1 MEVEEGRVEWKGKVE
16 KWREALREV
25 AGLQG
30 MVLQE
35 ECDGTSAEGNKSEG
49 AWVSP
54 DFTGLVE
61 GRDVE
66 KAKAGAFAEA
76 FERHAKRRRME
87 VKKERWCEKERWKS
101 GEKLSEKLQDCR
113 KWFCEGKC
121 GMGTE
126 TDKGVVNESASH
138 VNSPKRPYS
147 QEFEDNS
154 ILPHQS
160 NWKRQ
165 FMGIF
170 SLLPSL
176 PKFFFLQNKRCS

>member
-35 ECDGTSAEGNKSEG
+35 ECDGTSAEGKQG
-49 AWVSP
+49 VVYYFLRFYW
-54 DFTGLVE
+54 
-61 GRDVE
+61 R
-66 KAKAGAFAEA
+66 
-76 FERHAKRRRME
+76 
-87 VKKERWCEKERWKS
+87 
-101 GEKLSEKLQDCR
+101 
-113 KWFCEGKC
+113 
-121 GMGTE
+121 GTE
-126 TDKGVVNESASH
+126 TDQGVVSESALH

>member
-1 MEVEEGRVEWKGKVE
+1 MGKE
-16 KWREALREV
+16 ILRQDSRDDLHTLSKLL
-25 AGLQG
+25 GQL
-30 MVLQE
+30 
-35 ECDGTSAEGNKSEG
+35 
-49 AWVSP
+49 VS
-54 DFTGLVE
+54 
-61 GRDVE
+61 
-66 KAKAGAFAEA
+66 
-76 FERHAKRRRME
+76 
-87 VKKERWCEKERWKS
+87 S
-101 GEKLSEKLQDCR
+101 
-113 KWFCEGKC
+113 
-121 GMGTE
+121 TE
-126 TDKGVVNESASH
+126 NTVRGVVSESALH

>member
-1 MEVEEGRVEWKGKVE
+1 MEVEEGRVEWKGRVE

-35 ECDGTSAEGNKSEG
+35 ECDGTSAEGNK
-49 AWVSP
+49 
-54 DFTGLVE
+54 
-61 GRDVE
+61 
-66 KAKAGAFAEA
+66 
-76 FERHAKRRRME
+76 
-87 VKKERWCEKERWKS
+87 
-101 GEKLSEKLQDCR
+101 
-113 KWFCEGKC
+113 
-121 GMGTE
+121 GTE
-126 TDKGVVNESASH
+126 TDKGVVSESALH
-138 VNSPKRPYS
+138 VNSPKRPYP

-176 PKFFFLQNKRCS
+176 PKLFFLQNKRCS